1 MGGFMTI
8 ENESVTQERNADG
21 VNGVISLLL
30 NMSSEDVVSYSEYE
44 SLLDEEIGQVI
55 ESVPLDLRLVVW
67 KVLPANRYWPVL
79 YNLQEDTA
87 KHLIESLD
95 EAGRQTLQAEADS
108 ADLLLF
114 ADIMPTSMVDAILL
128 DQEDDLVEELQQ
140 ALSYDDSQVGRHLN
154 SAILRVRPRVSLNS
168 LAQRIRK
175 KGDVKAVFVVSDDS
189 ELLGTIPLHVIFEQQ
204 NDVKAEATM
213 LPCIECDHLD
223 ELTSLIT
230 RLDPEEN
237 LSWLPVRR
245 NGKIVGAIPV
255 SVLLWEAQERVLQAS
270 IQDTPSAEEDLFT
283 PVSAAAKLRAVWLC
297 INLVTAFMASFVI
310 GYFEHALQQI
320 VALAILMPVV
330 ASMGGIAGSQ
340 TLAVALRGLA
350 LNHITSDNIKL
361 ILQKEM
367 YIAAINSALLGA
379 IIAFVV
385 MYWFDSVALGF
396 IIFISIFLN
405 GLAAASSGTLIPFLL
420 KKINID
426 PAISGSV
433 ILTTVTDI
441 VGFVVFLG
449 LGSFILLS

>member
-1 MGGFMTI
+1 MTI

>member
-1 MGGFMTI
+1 MTI

-55 ESVPLDLRLVVW
+55 ESIPLDLRLVVW

-95 EAGRQTLQAEADS
+95 EAGRQTLQIEADS

>member
-1 MGGFMTI
+1 MPI
-8 ENESVTQERNADG
+8 ENENSAHERNAEGISG
-21 VNGVISLLL
+21 VVSLLL
-30 NMSSEDVVSYSEYE
+30 SMEPDSEVAYSEFE
-44 SLLDEEIGQVI
+44 LLQDDEIAHVI
-55 ESVPLDLRLVVW
+55 ESVPLDLRLLVW
-67 KVLPANRYWPVL
+67 KVLPASRYWGVL
-79 YNLQEDTA
+79 YALQEDTA
-87 KHLIESLD
+87 KHLIDSLD
-95 EAGRQTLQAEADS
+95 EAGRQALQGQADS

-140 ALSYDDSQVGRHLN
+140 ALSYDDTQVGRHLN
-154 SAILRVRPRVSLNS
+154 SNILRVRPRVSLSS

-175 KGDVKAVFVVSDDS
+175 KDEVKAVFVVTEDS

-204 NDVKAEATM
+204 NEVKAEAVM
-213 LPCIECDHLD
+213 VPCTECDHLD
-223 ELTSLIT
+223 ELTDVIA

-237 LSWLPVRR
+237 LSWVPVRR
-245 NGKIVGAIPV
+245 NNKIVGAMPV
-255 SVLLWEAQERVLQAS
+255 SVLFWEAQERVLQAS
-270 IQDTPSAEEDLFT
+270 IQETPSTEEDLFT

-297 INLVTAFMASFVI
+297 INLMTAFLASFVI

-367 YIAAINSALLGA
+367 YIAAINSALLGV
-379 IIAFVV
+379 IIALVV
-385 MYWFDSVALGF
+385 MYWFDSIGLGL
-396 IIFISIFLN
+396 IIFVSIFIN

-420 KKINID
+420 KKVNID

-433 ILTTVTDI
+433 ILTTVTDV

>member
-1 MGGFMTI
+1 MPI
-8 ENESVTQERNADG
+8 ENENIIQERNPEG
-21 VNGVISLLL
+21 VSGVISMLLS
-30 NMSSEDVVSYSEYE
+30 MESESEVAYSEYE
-44 SLLDEEIGQVI
+44 ALLDEDIAQVI
-55 ESVPLDLRLVVW
+55 ESIPLDIRLLVW
-67 KVLPANRYWPVL
+67 KVLPASRYWSVL
-79 YNLQEDTA
+79 YNLQEDTT

-95 EAGRQTLQAEADS
+95 EAGRQTLQAQADS

-154 SAILRVRPRVSLNS
+154 SGILRVRPRVSLS
-168 LAQRIRK
+168 SVAQRIRK
-175 KGDVKAVFVVSDDS
+175 KGDVKAVFVVSEDS
-189 ELLGTIPLHVIFEQQ
+189 ELLGTIPLHVVFEQQ
-204 NDVKAEATM
+204 NDVKAEVAM
-213 LPCIECDHLD
+213 LSCMECDHFD
-223 ELTSLIT
+223 ELTSLIA

-270 IQDTPSAEEDLFT
+270 IQDAPSAEEDLFT

-310 GYFEHALQQI
+310 GYFEVALQQV

-367 YIAAINSALLGA
+367 YIAAINSALLGV
-379 IIAFVV
+379 IIALVV
-385 MYWFDSVALGF
+385 MYWFDSIALGL
-396 IIFISIFLN
+396 IIFISIFIN

-420 KKINID
+420 KKVNID

-433 ILTTVTDI
+433 ILTTVTDV
-441 VGFVVFLG
+441 VGFVIFLG